1 MSTAEVAGEPAA
13 NAIQDEQP
21 PGSQVGRLVAPLRR
35 TITVTCL
42 LQGISS
48 AVGVMPCIA
57 VAEIGRVLLADV
69 DFQFP
74 LRRDMATQLSTVPL
88 GWFNDRNAGAVK
100 KAARGRQRILSCV
113 RAGHRRRQDLRS
125 GATLVS
131 TVR

>member
-1 MSTAEVAGEPAA
+1 MTTAEVAGEPAA

-21 PGSQVGRLVAPLRR
+21 PGSQVGRFVAPLRR
-35 TITVTCL
+35 TITVACL
-42 LQGISS
+42 LQAVSS
-48 AVGVMPCIA
+48 ALGVMPYIA
-57 VAEIGRVLLADV
+57 VAEMGRVLLADV
-69 DFQFP
+69 DFQFH

-88 GWFNDRNAGAVK
+88 GWITDRNAGAVK